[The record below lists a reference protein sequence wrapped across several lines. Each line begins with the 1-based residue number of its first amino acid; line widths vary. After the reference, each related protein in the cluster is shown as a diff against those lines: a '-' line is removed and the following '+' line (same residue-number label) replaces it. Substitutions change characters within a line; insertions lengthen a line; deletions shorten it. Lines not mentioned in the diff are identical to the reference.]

1 MVTATCV
8 FDPPTPA
15 DSKKKSLGEFF
26 GKVVRKAT
34 PPVSTIEVGINE
46 EESETSDGVIHPNY
60 FVRFLHIGFR

>member
-1 MVTATCV
+1 MVTTTCV

-15 DSKKKSLGEFF
+15 DSKKKSLGELF

-46 EESETSDGVIHPNY
+46 EDSETSDGVIHPNSFCQIPAY
-60 FVRFLHIGFR
+60 WV